1 MRARKALLACNNGI
15 AEYSAAQRAKASST
29 SDEQL
34 REHAS
39 LLIAA
44 YLRQSSIEAVIN
56 RHERLITPTSMA
68 AWDMCDRHCVTR
80 DKCHSP
86 GVTFHILSLNRL
98 KCFNVCELG
107 DQGRDLTFH
116 CFAFFCWS
124 CPYHTIQVWGPA
136 KPHHRR
142 RWHTL
147 RLQQSCALHALI
159 SPLRAHL

>member
-56 RHERLITPTSMA
+56 RDERLITPTSMA
-68 AWDMCDRHCVTR
+68 AWDMCVTAI
-80 DKCHSP
+80 
-86 GVTFHILSLNRL
+86 V
-98 KCFNVCELG
+98 
-107 DQGRDLTFH
+107 
-116 CFAFFCWS
+116 
-124 CPYHTIQVWGPA
+124 
-136 KPHHRR
+136 
-142 RWHTL
+142 
-147 RLQQSCALHALI
+147 
-159 SPLRAHL
+159 